1 MWKCRHQLSS
11 LTPHPPSQSASIVL
25 DLSLSL
31 SITTRVE
38 SWEYNMLYTFIISTG
53 IHILDTVPFTF
64 PMVRTK
70 VICFTVKSLFRL
82 GSFPLFSLPNCLI
95 QGWSTEE
102 KVDIERTWPP
112 TRNRGFNFAV
122 CRLPFA
128 VCSLPPL
135 CIKNLLKLSMCFS
148 SHCIG
153 FHGCALVDVQS
164 S

>member
-1 MWKCRHQLSS
+1 MWKCRHQLST
-11 LTPHPPSQSASIVL
+11 LTPHPPSQSASVVL

-31 SITTRVE
+31 SVTTCVE

-70 VICFTVKSLFRL
+70 VICFTLKSPFRL

-128 VCSLPPL
+128 AYLL
-135 CIKNLLKLSMCFS
+135 CVLRILLKLSMCFS

>member
-1 MWKCRHQLSS
+1 MWKCRHQLST

-112 TRNRGFNFAV
+112 TRNRGFNFTV

>member
-1 MWKCRHQLSS
+1 MWKCRHQLST
-11 LTPHPPSQSASIVL
+11 LTPHPPSQSASVVL

-31 SITTRVE
+31 SVITCVE

-70 VICFTVKSLFRL
+70 VICFTLKSPFRL

-128 VCSLPPL
+128 AYLLCVLRILKPLYRISRLCLSWCSKLVRT
-135 CIKNLLKLSMCFS
+135 KLLSY
-148 SHCIG
+148 
-153 FHGCALVDVQS
+153 
-164 S
+164 